1 MLSSSGMARLFF
13 VAYALSGAAA
23 LIYQVVWQRW
33 LVFTVGLSTV
43 SIGIIVAGFL
53 SGLGFGYLAGGRL
66 ADRLTP
72 RAALLIFALLEVGIA
87 LSALASGPL
96 LHGWLPTVGGLGPQS
111 PWLTFGVVFGLLLPP
126 TFLMGASLPVLS
138 RSIALGTVLDQS
150 GFIARL
156 YFVNTFGGAVAAA
169 ATALVLA
176 ATLGFD
182 GAVYVGAAM
191 NLLCSGIGLILGR
204 RSRTDGVKPVEGAAA
219 AASES
224 PPSTWWWTGWLAH
237 AFAAGLTGI
246 AWEVLAFRI
255 VENIVKSRAQTFA
268 VILAVFLSGLAVGSL
283 VGDRVR
289 ERLGPRRR
297 ATFLA
302 SQVALYAWLAGS
314 VALLVHAL
322 ERWGV
327 ARPWL
332 DSIAAYE
339 PSTSPGVLALN
350 YGFLPLVLLFGPAL
364 LMGFGFSVSQ
374 QLLQTSFAA
383 VGRRLGRVQFVNIL
397 GCVAGAILTT
407 HAAIPRVGTSGA
419 LKLVALVGTSYA
431 LVWLVEARGRRT
443 APLVMSLALTL
454 AIVNIPGQDRLW
466 RVLSGQAD
474 EGRLIYREDASGVSS
489 IRFMS
494 PESTA
499 AQVFANGLGQS
510 SLPRPLDG
518 HHALLGAIPTLIHPR
533 PRRVAII
540 GIGSGATFWGASARL
555 ETERGVAWEIMAS
568 QPSLLA
574 EYARRT
580 GDRSVDWFLRDPRL
594 EIVHAD
600 GRHALRAS
608 VERFDVIEADALRA
622 MSSYAGNLYSLEFF
636 RLVRSRLAPGGLAAT
651 WVPTPRVLETMR
663 RAFPHVVF
671 LGNLV
676 ALGSESPIEVDWRAV
691 AARASRPDVRDHFAA
706 GGVDLRSLMEPVF
719 RRGPALL
726 PVLGP
731 IDPTMLN
738 TDMHPRDELPS
749 PWSILRMLRDR

>member
-1 MLSSSGMARLFF
+1 MVRLLF
-13 VAYALSGAAA
+13 VAYGLSGAAA

-43 SIGIIVAGFL
+43 GIGIIVAGFL
-53 SGLGFGYLAGGRL
+53 AGLGLGYLAGGRL

-72 RAALLIFALLEVGIA
+72 RAALGSFALLEVGIA
-87 LSALASGPL
+87 LCALASGPL
-96 LHGWLPTVGGLGPQS
+96 LHGWLPTVEGLGPRS
-111 PWLTFGVVFGLLLPP
+111 PWLTFAVVFGLLLPP
-126 TFLMGASLPVLS
+126 TFLMGASLPILS
-138 RSIALGTVLDQS
+138 RSIALETVLHQA

-156 YFVNTFGGAVAAA
+156 YFVNTLGGAVAAA

-176 ATLGFD
+176 STVGFD
-182 GAVYVGAAM
+182 GAVRVGAAL
-191 NLLCSGIGLILGR
+191 NLLCAATGWMLR
-204 RSRTDGVKPVEGAAA
+204 RRTRTDAVEPLERATALA
-219 AASES
+219 VAP

-246 AWEVLAFRI
+246 AWEVLAFRV
-255 VENIVKSRAQTFA
+255 VENVVKSRAQTLA
-268 VILAVFLSGLAVGSL
+268 VILAVLLTGLAVGSL
-283 VGDRVR
+283 VGDRLR
-289 ERLGPRRR
+289 ERLGARRR
-297 ATFLA
+297 AVFLA

-332 DSIAAYE
+332 DSIGAYE
-339 PSTSPGVLALN
+339 PSMSTRMLALN
-350 YGFLPLVLLFGPAL
+350 YAFLPLALLFCPAL
-364 LMGFGFSVSQ
+364 LMGLGFSLSQ
-374 QLLQTSFAA
+374 QLLQTSFAS

-407 HAAIPRVGTSGA
+407 HVAIPRIGTSGA
-419 LKLVALVGTSYA
+419 LRLVALVGVFYA
-431 LVWLVEARGRRT
+431 VVWLLESRGRRM
-443 APLVMSLALTL
+443 APLSMGLVLGLAV
-454 AIVNIPGQDRLW
+454 ANVPGQDRLW

-489 IRFMS
+489 LRL
-494 PESTA
+494 TA
-499 AQVFANGLGQS
+499 PDSRSAEVFANGLGQS

-518 HHALLGAIPTLIHPR
+518 HHVLLGAIPTLIHPR

-540 GIGSGATFWGASARL
+540 GLGSGGTLWGASARP
-555 ETERGVAWEIMAS
+555 EMERGVAWEIMAS

-574 EYARRT
+574 EYAQRT

-622 MSSYAGNLYSLEFF
+622 ISSYAGNLYSLEFF
-636 RLVRSRLAPGGLAAT
+636 LLVRSRLAPGGLAAT

-663 RAFPHVVF
+663 RAFPHVVY

-676 ALGSESPIEVDWRAV
+676 ALGSESPLEVDWREV
-691 AARASRPDVRDHFAA
+691 AERASHPDVRAHFAQ
-706 GGVDLRSLMEPVF
+706 GGVDLLSLLEPVF
-719 RRGPALL
+719 SRGPAALAL
-726 PVLGP
+726 LGP
-731 IDPTMLN
+731 LDPERLN

-749 PWSILRMLRDR
+749 PWSVLEKLRAR